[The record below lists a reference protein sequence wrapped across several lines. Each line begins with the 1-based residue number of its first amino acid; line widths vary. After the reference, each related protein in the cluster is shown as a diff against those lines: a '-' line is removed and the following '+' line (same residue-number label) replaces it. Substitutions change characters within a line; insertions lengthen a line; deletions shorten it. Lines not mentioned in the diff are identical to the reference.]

1 MLFFRDSIKIQPTI
15 TIIHLFYI
23 FFWST
28 FSQMSIKFSLKI
40 GQGKI
45 LMLRT
50 ADCKILEKKQMIN
63 EIQRNKFPNMLQEYE
78 INGDQST
85 ND

>member
-1 MLFFRDSIKIQPTI
+1 
-15 TIIHLFYI
+15 
-23 FFWST
+23 
-28 FSQMSIKFSLKI
+28 MSIKFSLKI

-50 ADCKILEKKQMIN
+50 TDCKILEKKQMIN